1 MQELISLISAKAGIN
16 TEQATKA
23 LEAIKDFVIEKFPM
37 MSGVVDNLFQ
47 SEAGETDVDDD
58 VIGDT
63 TVVPDPAAPA
73 THPPSMLDKISD
85 VIPGQAGQKV
95 EDFVKGAAHKA
106 GDAYE
111 SVKEKLGGA
120 FGGDKK

>member
-37 MSGVVDNLFQ
+37 MSGAVDNLFQ
-47 SEAGETDVDDD
+47 SEAGETDFDDDDD

-63 TVVPDPAAPA
+63 TVVPDPAAPPA
-73 THPPSMLDKISD
+73 P
-85 VIPGQAGQKV
+85 
-95 EDFVKGAAHKA
+95 
-106 GDAYE
+106 
-111 SVKEKLGGA
+111 
-120 FGGDKK
+120 